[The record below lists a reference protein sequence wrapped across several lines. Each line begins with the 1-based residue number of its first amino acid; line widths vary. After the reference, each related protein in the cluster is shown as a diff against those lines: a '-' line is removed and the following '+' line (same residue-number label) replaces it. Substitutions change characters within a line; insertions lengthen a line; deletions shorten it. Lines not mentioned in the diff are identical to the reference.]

1 MWSNLCKMH
10 CSIFLS
16 HLGARGCQMAKRCWK
31 IQQTLEFSKLHRGGW
46 WQTCA
51 DQGTAKI
58 WQQIFLLQG
67 IINNGTFATS
77 WSVAF
82 LMWITFYIFQGTF
95 SIVLVAIVDAS
106 YRFVMVDAGAPGRH
120 SDGGVFKATSF
131 GRQLQDE
138 VLVFP
143 VPARLPRS
151 RKVAP
156 HVFDGDEAFQL
167 RPDFMRPYPGKHVL
181 PAQRVFNYRLS
192 RARYREGFPQASIH
206 YNKKTIALLNPYCRS
221 ILKLFVRLAAANQS
235 QHQET

>member
-1 MWSNLCKMH
+1 MH
-10 CSIFLS
+10 GSIFFVPS
-16 HLGARGCQMAKRCWK
+16 RCQGLPNGKALLK
-31 IQQTLEFSKLHRGGW
+31 IQQTVEFSELHRGGW

-58 WQQIFLLQG
+58 WQQIFQLQG
-67 IINNGTFATS
+67 IINSGAFATS

-95 SIVLVAIVDAS
+95 SIVLMAIVDAS
-106 YRFVMVDAGAPGRH
+106 YRFIMVDAGAPGRH

-138 VLVFP
+138 VLAFP

-151 RKVAP
+151 RRVAP
-156 HVFDGDEAFQL
+156 HVFVGDEAFQL
-167 RPDFMRPYPGKHVL
+167 RRDFMRPYPGKHVL

-206 YNKKTIALLNPYCRS
+206 YNQKTVALLNPYCKS
-221 ILKLFVRLAAANQS
+221 ILKLFARLAAADQS
-235 QHQET
+235 HHQET